1 MFTIQQKLLCYT
13 ILITFVPLSI
23 AGVFFY
29 NQTIENT
36 KNNLMQSTLETFE
49 QIDNSIFLKK
59 NRIEKALNLVVSN
72 KYVHEILRNT
82 DFNMS
87 DAASFRAA
95 KELDSVF
102 SMMCAAA
109 EEIRGVI
116 LFSSKGGVYTYRC
129 SWNDTSV
136 VSFAMKYGKVDETQ
150 GKLTWLG
157 TPENNDFSGGATVDL
172 IGTVLCDTSYIK
184 DNKTLSTIYL
194 LVEDN
199 YFTSSIKDVDTASL
213 MIYDDIGKP
222 VVSKGKQKLANIW
235 NVSLEAGQ
243 KIFSN
248 DKGDFQIN
256 IDDEEYYLNFYKSP
270 STEWT
275 YVRMVLYREY
285 FKEFR
290 NISYSMLLIV
300 LFVIGISFV
309 VNIYFVKRVTMPIK
323 EVVYAMSEVGKRNFD
338 ITMNTYSND
347 EFGVISDGF
356 NTMVSQLNEL
366 FIQIEDE
373 AEKRRHADIMA
384 LQYQMTPHFL
394 YNTLSSIRLNSYS
407 KGEYETSEML
417 LIMGRF
423 LRSVINN
430 AGRMVRVD
438 DEIQNI
444 EDYISLY
451 KIRHENKFSS
461 LCEVE
466 DDIKECKIPAMMIQP
481 LVENAIFHGLNQ
493 KLDGVYP
500 AMVKVTIAHKGED
513 IHITILDNG
522 VGIAEGRIKELN
534 SKKDTYDRERMHIGI
549 SNIRT
554 RIYDLFG
561 DNYGL
566 KIESVQGEYTFV
578 EITLPLIKDE
588 SIENVFEREAV
599 HA

>member
-1 MFTIQQKLLCYT
+1 MGVECMFTIQQKLLCYT

-29 NQTIENT
+29 NQTIDNT
-36 KNNLMQSTLETFE
+36 KDNLMQATIETFE
-49 QIDNSIFLKK
+49 QVDNSVFLKK
-59 NRIEKALNLVVSN
+59 NRIEKALNLMVSN
-72 KYVHEILRNT
+72 RYVHEILRNT
-82 DFNMS
+82 DFNTS
-87 DAASFRAA
+87 DADSFRAA
-95 KELDSVF
+95 KELDFVF
-102 SMMCAAA
+102 SQMCAGA
-109 EEIRGVI
+109 EEIRGII
-116 LFSSKGGVYTYRC
+116 LFSNKGGVYTYRC
-129 SWNDTSV
+129 SWNGNSV
-136 VSFAMKYGKVDETQ
+136 VSFAVEYGKVDETP

-157 TPENNDFSGGATVDL
+157 TPENNDFFSGSAVDL

-184 DNKTLSTIYL
+184 DNKPLSTIYL

-199 YFTSSIKDVDTASL
+199 YFASSVTESDTASL
-213 MIYDDIGKP
+213 MIYDDVGKL
-222 VVSKGKQKLANIW
+222 VVSKGEQKLANIW

-248 DKGDFQIN
+248 DKGGFQIK
-256 IDDEEYYLNFYKSP
+256 IDDEEYYLTFYKSP

-275 YVRMVLYREY
+275 YVRMMLYREY
-285 FKEFR
+285 FKEFQ
-290 NISYSMLLIV
+290 NISYTMLLIV
-300 LFVIGISFV
+300 LCVIGISFF
-309 VNIYFVKRVTMPIK
+309 VNIYFVKRITMPIK

-347 EFGVISDGF
+347 EFGGISDGF
-356 NTMVSQLNEL
+356 NTMVSQLNKL
-366 FIQIEDE
+366 FVQIEDE

-407 KGEYETSEML
+407 RGELETSEML

-423 LRSVINN
+423 LRNVINN
-430 AGRMVRVD
+430 AGRMVRIE
-438 DEIQNI
+438 DEIHNI

-461 LCEVE
+461 LCEVD
-466 DDIKECKIPAMMIQP
+466 DDIRECKIPAMMIQP

-500 AMVKVTIAHKGED
+500 AMVKVTVTHSGED
-513 IHITILDNG
+513 VCITIWDNG
-522 VGIAEGRIKELN
+522 IGISKDRIDELN
-534 SKKDTYDRERMHIGI
+534 GKEDPRDGERMHIGI

-566 KIESVQGEYTFV
+566 TIESVQGEYTFV
-578 EITLPLIKDE
+578 GITLPLIKDE
-588 SIENVFEREAV
+588 GTEDV
-599 HA
+599 

>member
-1 MFTIQQKLLCYT
+1 MGVECMFTIQQKLLCYT

-29 NQTIENT
+29 NQTIDNT
-36 KNNLMQSTLETFE
+36 KDNLMQATIETFE
-49 QIDNSIFLKK
+49 QVDNSVFLKK
-59 NRIEKALNLVVSN
+59 NRIEKALNLMVSN
-72 KYVHEILRNT
+72 RYVHEILRDT

-87 DAASFRAA
+87 DSATFRAA
-95 KELDSVF
+95 KELDFVF
-102 SMMCAAA
+102 SQMCANA
-109 EEIRGVI
+109 EEIRGII
-116 LFSSKGGVYTYRC
+116 LFSNKGGVYTYRC
-129 SWNDTSV
+129 SWNDSSV
-136 VSFAMKYGKVDETQ
+136 VSFAMNYGKVDEAP

-157 TPENNDFSGGATVDL
+157 TPENSDFSYGSAVDL
-172 IGTVLCDTSYIK
+172 IGTVLYDTSYIK
-184 DNKTLSTIYL
+184 DNKPLSTIYL

-199 YFTSSIKDVDTASL
+199 YFESSITEIDTASL
-213 MIYDDIGKP
+213 MVYDDVGRL
-222 VVSKGKQKLANIW
+222 VVSKGEQKLANIW

-248 DKGDFQIN
+248 DKGDFQIK
-256 IDDEEYYLNFYKSP
+256 IDDEEYYLTFYKSP
-270 STEWT
+270 TTEWT
-275 YVRMVLYREY
+275 YVRMMLYREY

-290 NISYSMLLIV
+290 NISYTMLLIV
-300 LFVIGISFV
+300 LCVIGISFF
-309 VNIYFVKRVTMPIK
+309 VNIFVVKRITMPIK
-323 EVVYAMSEVGKRNFD
+323 EVVYAMGEVGKRNFD

-356 NTMVSQLNEL
+356 NTMVSQLNKL

-373 AEKRRHADIMA
+373 AEKRRQADIMA

-407 KGEYETSEML
+407 KGEFETSEML
-417 LIMGRF
+417 LVMGRF
-423 LRSVINN
+423 LRNVINN
-430 AGRMVRVD
+430 AGRMIKID

-461 LCEVE
+461 LCEIE
-466 DDIKECKIPAMMIQP
+466 DDIRECKIPAMMIQP

-500 AMVKVTIAHKGED
+500 AMVKVAVTRNGED
-513 IHITILDNG
+513 IRISVWDNG
-522 VGIAEGRIKELN
+522 IGIPGDRIEELN
-534 SKKDTYDRERMHIGI
+534 SKEDTHDGDRMHIGI

-566 KIESVQGEYTFV
+566 TIESVQGEYTFV

-588 SIENVFEREAV
+588 A
-599 HA
+599 